1 MDLTDIARE
10 IVMRNASLR
19 GGLPIGGVSIAGR
32 KMAKKTQ
39 KPKRAPKKMAG
50 MMCRMCPPAVP
61 VHMAGRKK
69 KVADPTKPKRKRK
82 INPKL
87 RAWIDMVKAY
97 QQQTG
102 MSYKDSL
109 KALKGTKM

>member
-1 MDLTDIARE
+1 
-10 IVMRNASLR
+10 MRNASLR
-19 GGLPIGGVSIAGR
+19 GGLSIAGR
-32 KMAKKTQ
+32 KKMPKKV
-39 KPKRAPKKMAG
+39 KRAPKKMAG
-50 MMCRMCPPAVP
+50 MMCRMCPAVQP

-69 KVADPTKPKRKRK
+69 KVADPMKPKKKRK

-109 KALKGTKM
+109 KALKGTKME

>member
-19 GGLPIGGVSIAGR
+19 GGLPIGGLSIAGR
-32 KMAKKTQ
+32 KKMPKKV
-39 KPKRAPKKMAG
+39 KKAPKKMAS
-50 MMCRMCPPAVP
+50 MMCRMCPAVQP

-69 KVADPTKPKRKRK
+69 KVDDSTMPKKKRK